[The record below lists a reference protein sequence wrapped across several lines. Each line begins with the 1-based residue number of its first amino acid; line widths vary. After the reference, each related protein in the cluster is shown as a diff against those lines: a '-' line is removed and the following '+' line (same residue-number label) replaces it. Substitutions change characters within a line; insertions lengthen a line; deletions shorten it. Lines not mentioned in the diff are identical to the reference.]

1 MMNITIRGDKVSITD
16 AIREQV
22 NAKLNKLNKYFES
35 PETIN
40 VVVNIKVNNLSQKIE
55 VTIPTKQFMIRAE
68 ESSEDLYISLDLVID
83 KLERQIRKNK
93 TRIKNKYKNSEAI
106 DFNFNYESENEET
119 NESKIVKIKNIDSKP
134 MDEEE
139 AILQYELLGHDFF
152 VFKNS
157 NEECTSIL
165 YKRKDGNYGMI
176 NVK

>member
-1 MMNITIRGDKVSITD
+1 MNITIRGDKVSITD

-22 NAKLNKLNKYFES
+22 TSKLSKLDKYFDS

-55 VTIPTKQFMIRAE
+55 VTIPTKQFTIRAE
-68 ESSEDLYISLDLVID
+68 ERSEDLYTSLDLVID

-93 TRIKNKYKNSEAI
+93 TRIKNKYKNQEAI
-106 DFNFNYESENEET
+106 DLNFDYEIDKEEK
-119 NESKIVKIKNIDSKP
+119 NESKIVKIKNINSKP

-165 YKRKDGNYGMI
+165 YKRKDGNYGI
-176 NVK
+176 IHVK

>member
-1 MMNITIRGDKVSITD
+1 MNITIRGDKVSITD

-22 NAKLNKLNKYFES
+22 TSKLSKLDKYFDS

-40 VVVNIKVNNLSQKIE
+40 IVVNIKVNNLSQKIE
-55 VTIPTKQFMIRAE
+55 VTIPTKQFTIRAE
-68 ESSEDLYISLDLVID
+68 ERSEDLYTSLDLVID

-93 TRIKNKYKNSEAI
+93 TRIKNKYKSQEAI
-106 DFNFNYESENEET
+106 DLNFDYEIDKEEK
-119 NESKIVKIKNIDSKP
+119 NESKIVKIKNINSKP

-165 YKRKDGNYGMI
+165 YKRKDGNYGI
-176 NVK
+176 IHVK

>member
-1 MMNITIRGDKVSITD
+1 MKITIRGDKVSITD

-22 NAKLNKLNKYFES
+22 TSKLSKLDKYFDS

-55 VTIPTKQFMIRAE
+55 VTIPTKQFTIRAE
-68 ESSEDLYISLDLVID
+68 ERSEDLYTSLDLVID

-93 TRIKNKYKNSEAI
+93 TRIKNKYKNQEAI
-106 DFNFNYESENEET
+106 DLNFDYEIDNEEQ
-119 NESKIVKIKNIDSKP
+119 NESKIIKIKNINSKP

-176 NVK
+176 HVK

>member
-55 VTIPTKQFMIRAE
+55 VTIPTKQFTIRAE

-165 YKRKDGNYGMI
+165 YKRKDGNYGII

>member
-55 VTIPTKQFMIRAE
+55 VTIPTKQFTIRAE

-119 NESKIVKIKNIDSKP
+119 NESKP

>member
-55 VTIPTKQFMIRAE
+55 VTIPTKQFTIRAE